1 MEEARQLRSKPKDWW
16 YLPYNSPDFYF
27 NATLLVGKHMLS
39 RSGVVLITCI
49 FMKMYSICRKQGI
62 PWPNKFRK
70 CPDKQRKMRLLA
82 TELLRVYSLKMLIYS
97 ENL

>member
-1 MEEARQLRSKPKDWW
+1 MEEARQLRSKTKDWQ
-16 YLPYNSPDFYF
+16 YLPYNFPDSYF
-27 NATLLVGKHMLS
+27 NVPLLVCMDIL
-39 RSGVVLITCI
+39 RRCRVVSVTCI
-49 FMKMYSICRKQGI
+49 FMKMYSIYRKQGI
-62 PWPNKFRK
+62 LWSNKFRK